1 MMSELKKLIE
11 NDKVIF
17 GSRECVKKANKI
29 SRVII
34 PNDARAE
41 TLKAFKEK
49 DIEVEMIDSS
59 KNEIMEKLELE
70 FLCEAIGVKK

>member
-49 DIEVEMIDSS
+49 DIEV
-59 KNEIMEKLELE
+59 
-70 FLCEAIGVKK
+70 